1 MSLVPQDD
9 LPGALANFQVVPA
22 DDLPG
27 TPSAPARKNDKGFF
41 SNVGELLVE
50 GGKQALAAAEVSPA
64 VIANG
69 DVQGKA
75 GIIAKQLAKP
85 QDAQPQEL
93 QEVKGAFTDEGEAW
107 KKAEGFW
114 QSTGAIGQMLF
125 EVGRQALTN
134 PKGLAYMTAEQA
146 ANMAPSIAGMIV
158 GGKAGGAAGTAVA
171 PLLGPAAPAGPVIG
185 AIGGAATGAFT
196 GSAPIEIGSE
206 FISLV
211 GKELNTRGLEPTEA
225 NVQSLLQDKDFT
237 ERAVNDARVKGATT
251 AGIDAAMTVASGGVA
266 TGPRRAALKAATA
279 ELGVGADAA
288 QIAKRATEILDQRT
302 LLQKA
307 GTGAKAVGVDVTGGG
322 LSEAGG
328 QLAAYGQVDLADV
341 GLEMLG
347 ELGGSAIEVP
357 AAGYSLTRDQISR
370 QRQASAQQA
379 LQQAPDAAAAAA
391 AANEL
396 AGSVDELTA
405 SVDAYLSRQAPTP
418 AATPQA
424 ERMTMPEQRAMVDRN
439 AELLAQAS
447 QAGTEFD
454 RRMALDQ
461 AQVALP
467 QPAERTAANFV
478 DLTPMSERDARN
490 RLTVMRDMLA
500 REGQSTIDLAI
511 VPHPSQQGAFA
522 IARQALPSLDLPA
535 QQPTIT
541 PDQAQ
546 NRIESAALAGTV
558 EQRRAEDMPRQV
570 VIDRALR
577 NVEERGGVAS
587 PAEARIFQEAGLGR
601 PYDRID
607 ESLAPALTPDQQLT
621 QATGIALGQRPREVG
636 GEAQRLANLE
646 QANAESMAE
655 QAERARVERAQAE
668 RQTQEQIAATSQPSQ
683 PPAAGDVIQALVV
696 PGRERTAEQNL
707 TIRQAQARYSPEDF
721 SILQRAANAPFQL
734 NTEERVRL
742 RQLRNPAPAA
752 AADASLTNEGDTPGL
767 LGTRVAERLGQPTAG
782 RVITSGAKLSTTRQ
796 LTPGATDTVRDGD
809 TEHQFT
815 VVDSSRLG
823 NLGRVLQQIARI
835 FGKRLVVF
843 ESDTLQADGFV
854 LDDDNRNI
862 YVNAQSQIS
871 PLAVFGHE
879 LLHIMKRDN
888 PVAYQALEA
897 VVRRNLIE
905 GGAQR
910 FSQETGYTEGQTL
923 EEIAADLMGN
933 RFQEGAFWS
942 EVFAE
947 IEQLNPQEAPGIIAR
962 LGAALS
968 RAVDAFLRVVKQSAF
983 ETDALITDLNAV
995 KAAVREAVV
1004 AYAQQ
1009 QRQPAIAME
1018 AGLTGDVAVGDN
1030 VSETNIGARNAR
1042 FSDTRA
1048 GEGVPEAAAADGRVT
1063 GRDGAGEIP
1072 EYGTARE
1079 GAVSVVGRHYSTG
1092 QRQAL
1097 SGDFYGRGLRG
1108 AERSRLDGSPDPRLR
1123 QRVYFYVDQGSGV
1136 RPESGVGGYAHEVR
1150 LNNIYDPASR
1160 IIPPQANANA
1170 FESAVLNAGFDG
1182 YLAPFGNNQAA
1193 AVLLGPKHKAVPVR
1207 ALGQVASAPAPQAA
1221 APTTLKKSLLGR
1233 ELNAIDPARIPGAQV
1248 RMGNLEIPAD
1258 QAEAANAE
1266 LERIG
1271 STARFSRARPIPESI
1286 DDLVK
1291 LENVFQRARTGAFKT
1306 NRELKVAMQQTALA
1320 AARDARVNLAAQT
1333 PETEAYLARVGVADA
1348 LYAIQSNANAV
1359 GWYDKTV
1366 TKALKILGK
1375 IHPEINTDPNA
1386 KFAFTWALAV
1396 TSNGLKV
1403 DKNFDL
1409 AERVYKTYRQTGRM
1423 PTNITAGKAQKAIND
1438 GLGLFNEMVGQYG
1451 IDTVRR
1457 FMDTKFRASQIKR
1470 ATGLEPTGENADTKV
1485 RGAAVLGPKIGNGFF
1500 SNLNGFFDQLT
1511 MDRWLMRTWGRWTGT
1526 LIEPRPDMVR
1536 AKREEVR
1543 TLVAELKKDAPAAAE
1558 FQKVLKRKLTVGDPD
1573 ALALAIQK
1581 ASQDPETRAIFNKT
1595 LAGEGLRKAGNSLAG
1610 YLDGQKEAPENG
1622 NERNFIRKVFN
1633 QVLEEVRAK
1642 GFPSLTMSDLQALLW
1657 YPEKRLYDTAKSKE
1671 DAAAE
1676 GYDDDEAP
1684 DYANAA
1690 AKLARANGVSDQ
1702 DIKSAIRE
1710 AETEYETRERAG
1722 STQRDAGD
1730 QQAEARAE
1738 GGTRGFGERGRRQF
1752 LTTGIIHRVRS
1763 DRERNEAASGP
1774 YSRKS
1779 GGDGKGLR
1787 VLGQPS
1793 VAVFSPAAKFKNALS
1808 EIPAAAPKFFELDAQ
1823 GAQLFQDAIQASK
1836 DATPFG
1842 AAVYVYPLE
1851 DYQGMRLFLTQDAK
1865 AGFALKGDDIVSVFA
1880 GPEQRGAVN
1889 AIMQLAVQEGGRR
1902 LDAYD
1907 TVLPDLYAVHG
1918 FKIVARIPWSDEAA
1932 QEGWDKTTFQAFNDG
1947 EPDVVFMVYDREYFG
1962 APTNE
1967 DGEVI
1972 ENYDDGAVKQR
1983 EALGGQAPRAT
1994 LSRQRQA
2001 QTEYAEVEAR
2011 YRDTDQWLKA
2021 PNGRPTN
2028 LTERQWV
2035 QVRTPSF
2042 KAWFGD
2048 WEKFAGMPGGVF
2060 NDGNGEVSKVVDAN
2074 GEPLVVYHGTN
2085 RGGFSVFNRPGGS
2098 GRGDLGIFT
2107 TPNLDM
2113 AMTYMTRRGGEV
2125 QIENDPLRPR
2135 QPSRQEKTPGY
2146 YASFLNIR
2154 NPLEEYF
2161 DGANWDGSRAGQY
2174 QVVVGEGDIEGYFN
2188 ERSEAEAVAENVGG
2202 EVEEADDFYMS
2213 TDDAVRD
2220 ARRYNND
2227 GAILREVVDSGPGAF
2242 NAYAGE
2248 PTDVFVAFEP
2258 NQLKSATQNTGEFN
2272 PEEEDIRYSRRRNIF
2287 GQQVLATWTAPT
2299 DTKFDDFIYVMQDKM
2314 VDTKRVVEAV
2324 KGAIGRIDDKW
2335 NPYLQEELYHGRT
2348 AKQTKEFLGDELRP
2362 LLQEMQMRDVAMA
2375 DFEEYLHNR
2384 HAEERNKQIA
2394 KVNPNMPDG
2403 GSGIDT
2409 ADARA
2414 YLAGLSPQQ
2423 KRDYEALAKRVD
2435 AITAGTRQMLV
2446 DSGLESADT
2455 IAAWEGAYNQYV
2467 PLNREDLDFS
2477 SSFAGMGTGQG
2488 YSVRGSASKRATG
2501 SKRDVVDIL
2510 ANIAMQ
2516 RERAIVRAQKNRVA
2530 TAVYGLA
2537 ASQPN
2542 TDFWLAVNPDA
2553 IKDPVALQAE
2563 LVKMGLNPLDAQ
2575 NLIEE
2580 PKQTYIDPRTGLV
2593 SQRINPALRSSPNV
2607 LAVRVDGQDRY
2618 VFFNANDER
2627 SQRMVS
2633 ALKNLDADQ
2642 LGRVMGIAAQITR
2655 YFASINTQYNPIF
2668 GVINFLR
2675 DVQGATLQL
2684 STTPIADRTK
2694 EVLANTIPALRGIY
2708 ADTRAERKGR
2718 AKPTGTWAT
2727 LWEEFQVEGG
2737 QTGYRDQFSRSAE
2750 RAEALER
2757 ELKRITEGKAKQFGR
2772 AVFDWLSDYNETME
2786 NAVRLAAYKA
2796 GKDKGLSNQQAA
2808 SIAKNLTVNFNRK
2821 GQVATQAGALYAF
2834 FNAAVQGTTRLGQ
2847 TLAGPAGK
2855 KIVGGGLL
2863 LGTLQAVMLAAA
2875 GFDED
2880 EPPEFVRER
2889 NFIIPL
2895 ADGKYLT
2902 VPMPLGYNV
2911 IPNTS
2916 RVMTEFVLSG
2926 FRDPAK
2932 RVGQITGAFLEM
2944 FNPIGNAGW
2953 SVQTIA
2959 PTIADPLVALS
2970 ENRDWTGKPIAKK
2983 DMSST
2988 DPTPGYTRAKETASW
3003 FSKQLSYYLNL
3014 ASGGTKYQ
3022 PGLISPTPDQI
3033 DYLIGQLTG
3042 GVGREIL
3049 KAEQTVTSSVTG
3061 EELPPY
3067 KIPLAGRFYGD
3078 SKSSAAE
3085 STRFYEN
3092 ITRLNEHE
3100 NEIQGR
3106 RKNRENATEYLRENP
3121 EARLVTFANQI
3132 ERDVQKLRQRR
3143 RDLLERGASK
3153 ESIKIIE
3160 TQITNRMKRLN
3171 DRVRALREKETA
3183 E

>member
-1 MSLVPQDD
+1 MNLVPEDD
-9 LPGALANFQVVPA
+9 LPGGLANFRVVPA

-27 TPSAPARKNDKGFF
+27 APTPARKNDKGFF
-41 SNVGELLVE
+41 SNIGELLVE
-50 GGKQALAAAEVSPA
+50 GGKQTLAAAEVSPA
-64 VIANG
+64 VISGGN
-69 DVQGKA
+69 VEGKA
-75 GIIAKQLAKP
+75 GIIAKQLARP
-85 QDAQPQEL
+85 TETQPQEL
-93 QEVKGAFTDEGEAW
+93 QEVKGAFKDEGEAW
-107 KKAEGFW
+107 EKAEGFL
-114 QSTGAIGQMLF
+114 QGTGAIGQMLF
-125 EVGRQALTN
+125 EVGRQAITN
-134 PKGLAYMTAEQA
+134 PKGLAYLTAEQA
-146 ANMAPSIAGMIV
+146 ANMAPSIAGMIA
-158 GGKAGGAAGTAVA
+158 GGKAGGAGGAAVA
-171 PLLGPAAPAGPVIG
+171 PFLGPAAPAAPVVG
-185 AIGGAATGAFT
+185 AVGGAAVGAFT

-211 GKELNTRGLEPTEA
+211 GKELATRGLEPTEA
-225 NVQSLLQDKDFT
+225 NVTKLLQDREFT
-237 ERAVNDARVKGATT
+237 ERAVGDARVKGATT
-251 AGIDAAMTVASGGVA
+251 AGIDAALTVAAGGVA
-266 TGPRRAALKAATA
+266 TGPRRAALKAATE
-279 ELGVGADAA
+279 ELGAGADAA
-288 QIAKRATEILDQRT
+288 QIAKRASDILDQRT
-302 LLQKA
+302 LAQKA
-307 GTGAKAVGVDVTGGG
+307 GTGGKAVGVDVAGGG

-328 QLAAYGQVDLADV
+328 QLAAYGEVDLADV

-357 AAGYSLTRDQISR
+357 AAAYSVSRDQISR
-370 QRQASAQQA
+370 QRQAAAQQA
-379 LQQAPDAAAAAA
+379 LQQAPDAATAIA

-396 AGSVDELTA
+396 AGSVDELTS
-405 SVDAYLSRQAPTP
+405 SVDAYLQQQAALP
-418 AATPQA
+418 ALQA
-424 ERMTMPEQRAMVDRN
+424 EPARMTMPQQQAMVDRN
-439 AELLAQAS
+439 AGLLAQAA

-454 RRMALDQ
+454 RRMALEQ

-467 QPAERTAANFV
+467 QAAERTAANFV
-478 DLTPMSERDARN
+478 DLTPMSERAARN
-490 RLTVMRDMLA
+490 RLTVLRDMMA
-500 REGQSTIDLAI
+500 NEGQSTIDLAI
-511 VPHPSQQGAFA
+511 VPHPRQQGAFA
-522 IARQALPSLDLPA
+522 IARQQLPSLDLQS
-535 QQPTIT
+535 QQPTTT
-541 PDQAQ
+541 PAQAQ
-546 NRIESAALAGTV
+546 YRIESSALAGTI
-558 EQRRAEDMPRQV
+558 EQRRDEDAARQT

-577 NVEERGGVAS
+577 RVEERGGVAS

-607 ESLAPALTPDQQLT
+607 ESLAPPLTPDQQLT
-621 QATGIALGQRPREVG
+621 QATGIALDQRPREVG
-636 GEAQRLANLE
+636 GEGQRLANLE

-655 QAERARVERAQAE
+655 QTERARMERAQAE
-668 RQTQEQIAATSQPSQ
+668 RQTQEQIAAANQPAQ

-707 TIRQAQARYSPEDF
+707 TIRQAQNRYSPEDF
-721 SILQRAANAPFQL
+721 SILERAANAPFQL
-734 NTEERVRL
+734 NTEERMRL
-742 RQLRNPAPAA
+742 REMRNPAPAA
-752 AADASLTNEGDTPGL
+752 AADVSLTNEGNTGL
-767 LGTRVAERLGQPTAG
+767 MGTRVAERLGTPTAG
-782 RVITSGAKLSTTRQ
+782 RVITSSAKLSTTRQ
-796 LTPGATDTVRDGD
+796 PAPGATGTIRDGD
-809 TEHQFT
+809 TDHQFT

-823 NLGRVLQQIARI
+823 NPGRVLQQIARI

-843 ESDTLQADGFV
+843 NSDTLQADGFV

-897 VVRRNLIE
+897 VVRRNMTDAQMQEFQQYYGEDANIE
-905 GGAQR
+905 
-910 FSQETGYTEGQTL
+910 EL
-923 EEIAADLMGN
+923 AADLMGN

-947 IEQLNPQEAPGIIAR
+947 IEQLNPQEAPGIISR
-962 LGAALS
+962 LGAALN
-968 RAVDAFLRVVKQSAF
+968 RAVDAFLRVVKQGGFKSDEF
-983 ETDALITDLNAV
+983 VNDLNAV

-1018 AGLTGDVAVGDN
+1018 AGLTGGVGVGDN

-1048 GEGVPEAAAADGRVT
+1048 GERVPEAATADGRVP
-1063 GRDGAGEIP
+1063 GQDGAGEVP

-1079 GAVSVVGRHYSTG
+1079 GAVSVIGRHYSP
-1092 QRQAL
+1092 QPRQAL
-1097 SGDFYGRGLRG
+1097 SGDFYGRGLKG
-1108 AERSRLDGSPDPRLR
+1108 AERSRLDSSPDPRLR
-1123 QRVYFYVDQGSGV
+1123 QRVYFYVDQGAGI

-1160 IIPPQANANA
+1160 IIPPQPDSNA

-1207 ALGQVASAPAPQAA
+1207 AVGQVAGAPAPQAA
-1221 APTTLKKSLLGR
+1221 APTTLKKGLLGR
-1233 ELNAIDPARIPGAQV
+1233 ELSAIDPSRIPGAQV

-1258 QAEAANAE
+1258 QTEAANAE

-1271 STARFSRARPIPESI
+1271 STARFARTRKPASDIGHKREGATGRYVGAPDWVGNSPQQLTVLRKKLRQLAMEGEPGRYWYENSSRAILELAGGDRTEAEKIVGLIAIYSPNATVPANTSMALRAYYQFKAGLPIEAGLSDGNRKAEELLRQNKVWSGIKTNSFYQNLMVEI
-1286 DDLVK
+1286 DPSK
-1291 LENVFQRARTGAFKT
+1291 LEEG
-1306 NRELKVAMQQTALA
+1306 VATMDMWMALA
-1320 AARDARVNLAAQT
+1320 FD
-1333 PETEAYLARVGVADA
+1333 YGM
-1348 LYAIQSNANAV
+1348 
-1359 GWYDKTV
+1359 
-1366 TKALKILGK
+1366 KALDQGPKY
-1375 IHPEINTDPNA
+1375 
-1386 KFAFTWALAV
+1386 KFAERETQRLANELGWTAHQV
-1396 TSNGLKV
+1396 QAAIWTAMK
-1403 DKNFDL
+1403 
-1409 AERVYKTYRQTGRM
+1409 GR
-1423 PTNITAGKAQKAIND
+1423 
-1438 GLGLFNEMVGQYG
+1438 
-1451 IDTVRR
+1451 IDP
-1457 FMDTKFRASQIKR
+1457 I
-1470 ATGLEPTGENADTKV
+1470 
-1485 RGAAVLGPKIGNGFF
+1485 RGALK
-1500 SNLNGFFDQLT
+1500 D
-1511 MDRWLMRTWGRWTGT
+1511 
-1526 LIEPRPDMVR
+1526 
-1536 AKREEVR
+1536 
-1543 TLVAELKKDAPAAAE
+1543 AELKKGIGEMVEKDGKTAYRVKPDRRYDHFRLAHKMGMEYGLKTEDVAASKFDFSDAIRQRTAQMSWEATPGATTGVLPGLLTAPIEQKFEYLEAVSRVLLDNGRDVIAQRIGLPAGRTIVGFSAWQGDIGAGAQTFTGVALEGKADKRDVTAEARRLLNLYSAIKGYVLNQEAVVWHVPAYDGAIKNQNGYEGVFNRSLTEQEMATLYQAMHDEFGIWEIAPGYTEAGFRALNFAIDNKQFHKGMERVLASLTSDFGGGMVDRFAFRSIGDYISNDWAAA
-1558 FQKVLKRKLTVGDPD
+1558 P
-1573 ALALAIQK
+1573 
-1581 ASQDPETRAIFNKT
+1581 N
-1595 LAGEGLRKAGNSLAG
+1595 GEQYAE
-1610 YLDGQKEAPENG
+1610 QIEA
-1622 NERNFIRKVFN
+1622 
-1633 QVLEEVRAK
+1633 
-1642 GFPSLTMSDLQALLW
+1642 
-1657 YPEKRLYDTAKSKE
+1657 
-1671 DAAAE
+1671 AAAE
-1676 GYDDDEAP
+1676 GGGAGRSGLQEW
-1684 DYANAA
+1684 AA
-1690 AKLARANGVSDQ
+1690 
-1702 DIKSAIRE
+1702 
-1710 AETEYETRERAG
+1710 
-1722 STQRDAGD
+1722 
-1730 QQAEARAE
+1730 
-1738 GGTRGFGERGRRQF
+1738 
-1752 LTTGIIHRVRS
+1752 
-1763 DRERNEAASGP
+1763 
-1774 YSRKS
+1774 
-1779 GGDGKGLR
+1779 GLR
-1787 VLGQPS
+1787 ARVEDVNRDFSERYGWGPASTEEVQQSGQ
-1793 VAVFSPAAKFKNALS
+1793 ARLS
-1808 EIPAAAPKFFELDAQ
+1808 R
-1823 GAQLFQDAIQASK
+1823 
-1836 DATPFG
+1836 T
-1842 AAVYVYPLE
+1842 
-1851 DYQGMRLFLTQDAK
+1851 
-1865 AGFALKGDDIVSVFA
+1865 
-1880 GPEQRGAVN
+1880 
-1889 AIMQLAVQEGGRR
+1889 R
-1902 LDAYD
+1902 LD
-1907 TVLPDLYAVHG
+1907 
-1918 FKIVARIPWSDEAA
+1918 
-1932 QEGWDKTTFQAFNDG
+1932 
-1947 EPDVVFMVYDREYFG
+1947 
-1962 APTNE
+1962 
-1967 DGEVI
+1967 
-1972 ENYDDGAVKQR
+1972 
-1983 EALGGQAPRAT
+1983 
-1994 LSRQRQA
+1994 QA
-2001 QTEYAEVEAR
+2001 QAEYAEVEAR

-2021 PNGRPTN
+2021 PNGQPSK

-2048 WEKFAGMPGGVF
+2048 WEKFAGMQGGVW
-2060 NDGNGEVSKVVDAN
+2060 NDASGEVSKVVDDN

-2085 RGGFSVFNRPGGS
+2085 RAGFSVFNRPGGS

-2135 QPSRQEKTPGY
+2135 QPSRQEKAPGY
-2146 YASFLNIR
+2146 YASFLNLR

-2188 ERSEAEAVAENVGG
+2188 ERSEAEAVAESVGG

-2227 GAILREVVDSGPGAF
+2227 GAILREVVDSGPGVF

-2272 PEEEDIRYSRRRNIF
+2272 PEEEDIRYSRRRNIY
-2287 GQQVLATWTAPT
+2287 GQPVVATWTAPT
-2299 DTKFDDFIYVMQDKM
+2299 DTKFDDFVYVMQDKM

-2362 LLQEMQMRDVAMA
+2362 LLQEMQARDVSMA

-2384 HAEERNKQIA
+2384 HAEERNRQIA

-2409 ADARA
+2409 TDARA
-2414 YLAGLSPQQ
+2414 YLAALSPQQ
-2423 KRDYEALAKRVD
+2423 KRDYEALAKRID
-2435 AITAGTRQMLV
+2435 AITAGTRQLLV
-2446 DSGLESADT
+2446 DSGLETADT
-2455 IAAWEGAYNQYV
+2455 IAAWEGAYSQYV

-2488 YSVRGSASKRATG
+2488 YSVRGSASKRAMG
-2501 SKRDVVDIL
+2501 SKREVVDIL

-2530 TAVYGLA
+2530 AAVYGLA
-2537 ASQPN
+2537 TSQPN

-2553 IKDPVALQAE
+2553 IKDPAALQAE

-2675 DVQGATLQL
+2675 DVQGAVLNL
-2684 STTPIADRTK
+2684 STTPIADKQTQ
-2694 EVLANTIPALRGIY
+2694 VLGDTIQALRGIY

-2718 AKPTGTWAT
+2718 SKPTGTWAT
-2727 LWEEFQVEGG
+2727 LWEELQKEGG

-2750 RAEALER
+2750 RAEALES

-2796 GKDKGLSNQQAA
+2796 AKDKGMTASQAA
-2808 SIAKNLTVNFNRK
+2808 SVAKNLTVNFNRK

-2834 FNAAVQGTTRLGQ
+2834 FNASVQGTARLAQ
-2847 TLAGPAGK
+2847 TLTGPAGK
-2855 KIVGGGLL
+2855 KIVAGGLL
-2863 LGTLQAVMLAAA
+2863 AGTLQALMLAAA

-2880 EPPEFVRER
+2880 EPPDFIRER
-2889 NFIIPL
+2889 SFIIPL
-2895 ADGKYLT
+2895 PDGKYLT
-2902 VPMPLGYNV
+2902 VPMPLGFNV

-2932 RVGQITGAFLEM
+2932 RVGQITSAFFEM

-2970 ENRDWTGKPIAKK
+2970 ENRDWTGKPIAKQ

-2988 DPTPGYTRAKETASW
+2988 DPTPGYTRAKDTASW
-3003 FSKQLSYYLNL
+3003 FSKQLAYYLNL
-3014 ASGGTKYQ
+3014 ASGGTKYK
-3022 PGLISPTPDQI
+3022 PGMISPTPDQI
-3033 DYLIGQLTG
+3033 GYLIGQATG
-3042 GVGREIL
+3042 GVGREL
-3049 KAEQTVTSSVTG
+3049 MKVEQTASSTLTG

-3078 SKSSAAE
+3078 TKSSAAE

-3132 ERDVQKLRQRR
+3132 ERDVQKLRQRKR
-3143 RDLLERGASK
+3143 EMLEKGASK
-3153 ESIKIIE
+3153 ESIRIIE

-3171 DRVRALREKETA
+3171 DRVRALRERERETA